1 MDIVVK
7 RGHIDG
13 IPAELDWLVSD
24 QLVESGRLEI
34 DRFTWQT
41 LDPADDRDRR
51 LIDRFEESA

>member
-7 RGHIDG
+7 QGHIDG

-41 LDPADDRDRR
+41 LDPADDRDRK